1 MQTRRMT
8 EGRVGPAL
16 IRFAGPYLMSSF
28 LQALYGAAD
37 LFVVGRFTGSAA
49 VSAVSTG
56 SQVMQMITGLML
68 GISMGGTVLI
78 GRRVGEGDPEGMA
91 RAIGTLSMLLG
102 LVALVLAPAVALFS
116 RGAARLMR
124 TPAEAMEMAR
134 GYIFICAV
142 GIPFIIGY
150 NAVSGIFRGLGDART
165 PVLFIA
171 VACLVNVGAD
181 FYLVGGLG
189 MGAQGAALATV
200 AAQGISFICALIY
213 MKKRGFDFP
222 LGRRHF
228 RLEGRATRAIL
239 RLGVPLAAQ
248 DALVS
253 LSFLIITAII
263 NGLGLVASAS
273 VGVVEKIITFA
284 MLPPSAFASAVATMT
299 AQNEGAGLHQ
309 RALKGLKCGI
319 GYSLAFGLAVCLFA
333 QWRPQSLTA
342 IFSGDRLVIEA
353 AAGYLRAYAIDCIFV
368 AFVFNLNAYF
378 NGCGRSVISL
388 AHSLAATFLAR
399 IPLSYLFSRLGG
411 ASLYPMGLAAPLASL
426 MSIAILAVYFLYSR
440 RKGPEN

>member
-1 MQTRRMT
+1 MQRLT
-8 EGRVGPAL
+8 EGRVGATL
-16 IRFAGPYLMSSF
+16 IRFAAPYLLSSF

-68 GISMGGTVLI
+68 GVSMGGTVLI
-78 GRRVGEGDPEGMA
+78 GRRVGESDPEGVA
-91 RAIGTLSMLLG
+91 RSIGALSVLLG
-102 LVALVLAPAVALFS
+102 LVALVLAPVVALLS
-116 RGAARLMR
+116 GGAARLMR
-124 TPAEAMEMAR
+124 TPPEAMAMAR
-134 GYIFICAV
+134 DYIFICAL
-142 GIPFIIGY
+142 GIPFITGY

-165 PVLFIA
+165 PLLFIA

-181 FYLVGGLG
+181 FLLVGGLK
-189 MGAQGAALATV
+189 MGAQGAALATI
-200 AAQGISFICALIY
+200 AAQGISFFCALAY
-213 MKKRGFDFP
+213 MRKRGFDFP

-228 RLEGRATRAIL
+228 RLERRAVKAIL
-239 RLGVPLAAQ
+239 RVGVPLAAQ

-253 LSFLIITAII
+253 LSFLLITAII

-299 AQNEGAGLHQ
+299 AQNEGAGLHD
-309 RALKGLKCGI
+309 RALKALKCGI
-319 GYSLAFGLAVCLFA
+319 GYALAFGVLVCLYA

-342 IFSGDRLVIEA
+342 IFSGDDLVIEA

-378 NGCGRSVISL
+378 NGCGRSLISL

-399 IPLSYLFSRLGG
+399 IPLSYAFSRLGG

-426 MSIAILAVYFLYSR
+426 LSIAILAVYFCITR
-440 RKGPEN
+440 RKRPEN

>member
-1 MQTRRMT
+1 MQTRRLT

-16 IRFAGPYLMSSF
+16 IRFAGPYLLSSF

-78 GRRVGEGDPEGMA
+78 GRRVGQRDQAGVA
-91 RAIGTLSMLLG
+91 QAIGTLAVLLG
-102 LVALVLAPAVALFS
+102 IVALVLAPGVALLS
-116 RGAARLMR
+116 EAAARLMR
-124 TPAEAMEMAR
+124 TPAQAMDMAQT
-134 GYIFICAV
+134 YIFICAL
-142 GIPFIIGY
+142 GIPFIVGY
-150 NAVSGIFRGLGDART
+150 NAVSGVFRGLGDSKT
-165 PVLFIA
+165 PVFFIA
-171 VACLVNVGAD
+171 IACLVNVGAD
-181 FYLVGGLG
+181 FWLVGGLG
-189 MGAQGAALATV
+189 MGAAGAALATV
-200 AAQGISFICALIY
+200 TAQGVSFFCALFY

-222 LGRRHF
+222 LNRRHF
-228 RLEGRATRAIL
+228 RLQGRAARAIL
-239 RLGVPLAAQ
+239 RVGLPLATQ
-248 DALVS
+248 DVLVS

-299 AQNEGAGLHQ
+299 AQNEGAGLHH
-309 RALKGLKCGI
+309 RALKGLKCGV
-319 GYSLAFGLAVCLFA
+319 GYSLAFGLLVCGCA
-333 QWRPQSLTA
+333 QLWPESLTA
-342 IFSGDRLVIEA
+342 AFSGDPLVIQ
-353 AAGYLRAYAIDCIFV
+353 AAGQYLRAYAIDCIFV
-368 AFVFNLNAYF
+368 AFVFNMNGYF

-399 IPLSYLFSRLGG
+399 IPLSYLFSRMGSQ
-411 ASLYPMGLAAPLASL
+411 SLYPMGLAAPLASL
-426 MSIAILAVYFLYSR
+426 LSIAILALYFLR
-440 RKGPEN
+440 CRPKRPET